1 MRDDEGVLPHTSHP
15 ARTTGQQS
23 KRVTACCRTS
33 RPSPPTSP
41 HLTPP
46 HPLRRYMVG
55 ELVRK
60 GIPVITP
67 AGGLGVHV
75 DAMRFVDHIPQIEVG
90 CRQLGQGQL
99 FAMARQCWCSHRW
112 PHKEQELPFSSK
124 AK

>member
-1 MRDDEGVLPHTSHP
+1 MLHDDERCAATHITPSPHQ
-15 ARTTGQQS
+15 RKS
-23 KRVTACCRTS
+23 KRVTACCHKS
-33 RPSPPTSP
+33 RPTPPTSP
-41 HLTPP
+41 HVTSP
-46 HPLRRYMVG
+46 HPARRYMVS

-99 FAMARQCWCSHRW
+99 FATTRQCSRH
-112 PHKEQELPFSSK
+112 
-124 AK
+124 